1 MEVRL
6 PSFIQSRVLAIIKNN
21 MKKIFALLAAIMLFA
36 SCSKKDYE
44 ATITYRIYYPGNTV
58 TRSYTMEATDHPG
71 YILASNRGSNY
82 LVIMAGGSFSHQEKL
97 EDTSAP
103 IEVVSFTRKKK

>member
-1 MEVRL
+1 
-6 PSFIQSRVLAIIKNN
+6 
-21 MKKIFALLAAIMLFA
+21 
-36 SCSKKDYE
+36 
-44 ATITYRIYYPGNTV
+44 
-58 TRSYTMEATDHPG
+58 MEATDHPA

-103 IEVVSFTRKKK
+103 IEVVSFTKKKK

>member
-1 MEVRL
+1 
-6 PSFIQSRVLAIIKNN
+6 

-58 TRSYTMEATDHPG
+58 TKSYTMEATDHPG

-82 LVIMAGGSFSHQEKL
+82 LVIIAGGSFSHQEKL

-103 IEVVSFTRKKK
+103 IEVVSFTKKKK